1 MNVVLIVGSAPDAVR
16 INSLDLSLFNN
27 SVAINN
33 AWQLRQDLD
42 YAIYPED
49 FPTQRQPKNFHV
61 KKKIIT
67 AKEYVPIQNKFG
79 GFVYAGGTMAFTA
92 GYWALGT
99 LKPDV
104 IAYLGCDM
112 IYSDKVSDNH
122 FYGKGAA
129 DPLRDDI
136 TLQSLEAKSAR
147 LMAIAKFN
155 NCSVVNLSE
164 QDQSRLLFPRVQI
177 DNFKKKRTVFNL
189 ISADK
194 IKLNLKALKKALSF
208 EKKLNYMV
216 HSGRYWEQINKFDP
230 IQLSKIDQLWL
241 QTPQHSH

>member
-1 MNVVLIVGSAPDAVR
+1 MNVILIVGSAPDAVR
-16 INSLDLSLFNN
+16 INSLDRSLFNN
-27 SVAINN
+27 CIAINN
-33 AWQLRQDLD
+33 AWRLMQEWD
-42 YAIYPED
+42 YVIYPED
-49 FPTQRQPKNFHV
+49 FPTQRQPNNFHV
-61 KKKIIT
+61 KKKIIN
-67 AKEYVPIQNKFG
+67 ANEYVPIQNKFG

-92 GYWALGT
+92 GYWALGA

-112 IYSDKVSDNH
+112 IYSNKISNNH
-122 FYGKGAA
+122 FYGKGTA

-164 QDQSRLLFPRVQI
+164 QDQSRLLFPRVSI
-177 DNFKKKRTVFNL
+177 ELFKKKRTIFNW
-189 ISADK
+189 ISTDK
-194 IKLNLKALKKALSF
+194 IKLNLKALKKALRF
-208 EKKLNYMV
+208 EKKLDYMV
-216 HSGRYWEQINKFDP
+216 RSGRYWQVINRFDP

-241 QTPQHSH
+241 KTPKYSH

>member
-16 INSLDLSLFNN
+16 INSLDFSLFNN

-33 AWQLRQDLD
+33 AWKLRQDWD

-49 FPTQRQPKNFHV
+49 FPTQRQPKNSHV

-112 IYSDKVSDNH
+112 IYSDKISDNH
-122 FYGKGAA
+122 FYGKGVA

-177 DNFKKKRTVFNL
+177 DNFKKKRTIFNL

-194 IKLNLKALKKALSF
+194 IKLNLKALKKALCF

-216 HSGRYWEQINKFDP
+216 HSGRYWEEINDFDP

-241 QTPQHSH
+241 QTP

>member
-1 MNVVLIVGSAPDAVR
+1 MNLVLIVGSAPDAVR

-27 SVAINN
+27 FVAINN
-33 AWQLRQDLD
+33 AWRLKREWDFV
-42 YAIYPED
+42 IYPED
-49 FPTQRQPKNFHV
+49 FPVRHQPKNFNV
-61 KKKIIT
+61 KKIIT
-67 AKEYVPIQNKFG
+67 AKDYVRIQNKFG

-92 GYWALGT
+92 GYWALGA

-112 IYSDKVSDNH
+112 IYSNKISNNH
-122 FYGKGAA
+122 FYGKGNP

-164 QDQSRLLFPRVQI
+164 QDHSRLLFPKVCVDDLKKKPQI
-177 DNFKKKRTVFNL
+177 FQSIKKKILEFNFKAIN
-189 ISADK
+189 
-194 IKLNLKALKKALSF
+194 KALAF

-216 HSGRYWEQINKFDP
+216 RSGRYWEEVDKFDP
-230 IQLSKIDQLWL
+230 IKLSKIDQLWL
-241 QTPQHSH
+241 QTPDYKN

>member
-33 AWQLRQDLD
+33 AWRLKQKWD
-42 YAIYPED
+42 YVIYPED
-49 FPTQRQPKNFHV
+49 FPIQRQPKNLHV
-61 KKKIIT
+61 KKIIT

-112 IYSDKVSDNH
+112 IYSNKISNNH

-164 QDQSRLLFPRVQI
+164 QDQSRLLFPRIQI
-177 DNFKKKRTVFNL
+177 DNFKKKRTIFNL

-194 IKLNLKALKKALSF
+194 IKLNLKAHAENPWILFGMASPS
-208 EKKLNYMV
+208 NSSPRQV
-216 HSGRYWEQINKFDP
+216 
-230 IQLSKIDQLWL
+230 SKIWAGRHAPFMAQ
-241 QTPQHSH
+241 

>member
-16 INSLDLSLFNN
+16 INSLDLSLFSS

-33 AWQLRQDLD
+33 AWKLRQDLD

-49 FPTQRQPKNFHV
+49 FPTQRQPKNSHV

-99 LKPDV
+99 LNPDV

-112 IYSDKVSDNH
+112 IYSDKISDNH

-177 DNFKKKRTVFNL
+177 DNFKKKRTIFNF

>member
-16 INSLDLSLFNN
+16 INSLDLSLFSS

-112 IYSDKVSDNH
+112 IYSDKASDNH

-129 DPLRDDI
+129 DPLREDI

-177 DNFKKKRTVFNL
+177 DNFKKKRTIFNL

-194 IKLNLKALKKALSF
+194 IKLNLKALKKALSI

-216 HSGRYWEQINKFDP
+216 YSGRYWEEINDFDP

-241 QTPQHSH
+241 QTPQHSQ

>member
-16 INSLDLSLFNN
+16 INSLDLSLFSS

-33 AWQLRQDLD
+33 AWKLRQDLD

-177 DNFKKKRTVFNL
+177 DNFKKKRTIFNL

-216 HSGRYWEQINKFDP
+216 HSGRYWEEIHDFDP

>member
-33 AWQLRQDLD
+33 AWRLKQKWD
-42 YAIYPED
+42 YVIYPED
-49 FPTQRQPKNFHV
+49 FPIQRQPKNLHM
-61 KKKIIT
+61 KKIIT

-112 IYSDKVSDNH
+112 IYSDKISDNH

-164 QDQSRLLFPRVQI
+164 QDQSRLLFPRIQI
-177 DNFKKKRTVFNL
+177 DNFKKKRTIFNL

-194 IKLNLKALKKALSF
+194 IKFNLKALKKALSF

>member
-16 INSLDLSLFNN
+16 INSLDLSLFSS

-33 AWQLRQDLD
+33 AWKLRQDLD

-49 FPTQRQPKNFHV
+49 FPTQRQPKNSHV

-99 LKPDV
+99 LNPDV

-177 DNFKKKRTVFNL
+177 DNFKKKRTIFNF

-194 IKLNLKALKKALSF
+194 IKLNLKALKKALSI

-216 HSGRYWEQINKFDP
+216 HS
-230 IQLSKIDQLWL
+230 
-241 QTPQHSH
+241 

>member
-16 INSLDLSLFNN
+16 INSLDFSLFNN

-33 AWQLRQDLD
+33 AWKLRQDWD

-112 IYSDKVSDNH
+112 IYSDKISDNH
-122 FYGKGAA
+122 FYGQGVA

-177 DNFKKKRTVFNL
+177 ENFKKKRTIFNF

-194 IKLNLKALKKALSF
+194 IKFNLKALKKALSI

>member
-16 INSLDLSLFNN
+16 INSLDFSLFNN

-33 AWQLRQDLD
+33 AWKLRQDLD

-49 FPTQRQPKNFHV
+49 FPTQRQPKNSHV

-177 DNFKKKRTVFNL
+177 DNFKKKRTIFNL

>member
-1 MNVVLIVGSAPDAVR
+1 MNAILIVGSAPDAIR

-27 SVAINN
+27 CIAINN
-33 AWQLRQDLD
+33 AWRLKCDWD
-42 YAIYPED
+42 YVIYPED

-164 QDQSRLLFPRVQI
+164 QDQSRLLFPRVPI
-177 DNFKKKRTVFNL
+177 DLFKKKRTISNL

-194 IKLNLKALKKALSF
+194 IKFNLKALKKALRF
-208 EKKLNYMV
+208 EKKLDYMV
-216 HSGRYWEQINKFDP
+216 RSGRYWQVINRFDP

-241 QTPQHSH
+241 QTPQYSH

>member
-1 MNVVLIVGSAPDAVR
+1 MKAVLIVGNAPDAVR
-16 INSLDLSLFNN
+16 INSLDLSLFN
-27 SVAINN
+27 SRIAINN
-33 AWQLRQDLD
+33 AWRLKQEWD
-42 YAIYPED
+42 YVIYPED
-49 FPTQRQPKNFHV
+49 FPIQRQPKNSHV

-99 LKPDV
+99 FKPDV

-112 IYSDKVSDNH
+112 IYSNKNSHNH

-177 DNFKKKRTVFNL
+177 DLFKKKRSISNL
-189 ISADK
+189 INTDK
-194 IKLNLKALKKALSF
+194 IKLNLKVLKKALCF

-216 HSGRYWEQINKFDP
+216 SSGRYWQEINRFDP

-241 QTPQHSH
+241 QTPQYSY

>member
-16 INSLDLSLFNN
+16 INSLDLSLFSS

-177 DNFKKKRTVFNL
+177 DNFKKKRTIFNF

-194 IKLNLKALKKALSF
+194 IKFNLKAIKKALRF
-208 EKKLNYMV
+208 EKKLDYMV
-216 HSGRYWEQINKFDP
+216 RSGRYWQVINRFDP

-241 QTPQHSH
+241 QTPQYSQ

>member
-164 QDQSRLLFPRVQI
+164 QDQSRLLFPRIQI
-177 DNFKKKRTVFNL
+177 DNFKKKRTIFNL

-194 IKLNLKALKKALSF
+194 IKLNLKALKEALSF

>member
-16 INSLDLSLFNN
+16 INSLDLSLFSS

-33 AWQLRQDLD
+33 AWKLRQDLD

-49 FPTQRQPKNFHV
+49 FPTQRQPKNSHV

-99 LKPDV
+99 LNPDV

-112 IYSDKVSDNH
+112 IYSDKISDNH

-177 DNFKKKRTVFNL
+177 ENFKKKRTIFNL

-194 IKLNLKALKKALSF
+194 IKFNLKALKKALSF

>member
-16 INSLDLSLFNN
+16 INSLDLSLFSS

-67 AKEYVPIQNKFG
+67 ATDYVPIQNKFG

-177 DNFKKKRTVFNL
+177 DNFKKKRTIFNL

-194 IKLNLKALKKALSF
+194 IKLNLKALKKALSI

-216 HSGRYWEQINKFDP
+216 RSGRYWEEINDFDP

-241 QTPQHSH
+241 QTP

>member
-1 MNVVLIVGSAPDAVR
+1 MNIVLIVGSAPDAVR
-16 INSLDLSLFNN
+16 INSLDLSLFSS

-33 AWQLRQDLD
+33 AWKLRQDLD

-67 AKEYVPIQNKFG
+67 AKDYVPIQNKFG

-112 IYSDKVSDNH
+112 IYSDKVSANH
-122 FYGKGAA
+122 FYGKGEA

-177 DNFKKKRTVFNL
+177 DNFKKKRTIFNL

-194 IKLNLKALKKALSF
+194 IKLNLKALKEALRI

-216 HSGRYWEQINKFDP
+216 HSGRYWEEINDFDP

>member
-33 AWQLRQDLD
+33 AWRLKQKWD
-42 YAIYPED
+42 YVIYPED
-49 FPTQRQPKNFHV
+49 FPIQRQPKNLHV
-61 KKKIIT
+61 KKIIT
-67 AKEYVPIQNKFG
+67 AKDYVPSQNKFG

-112 IYSDKVSDNH
+112 IYSNKISNNH

-164 QDQSRLLFPRVQI
+164 QDQSRLLFPRIQI
-177 DNFKKKRTVFNL
+177 DNFKKKRTIFNL

-194 IKLNLKALKKALSF
+194 IKLNLKALKEALSF

-241 QTPQHSH
+241 QTPQYSH

>member
-16 INSLDLSLFNN
+16 INSLDLSLFSS

-33 AWQLRQDLD
+33 AWKLRQDLD

-112 IYSDKVSDNH
+112 IYSDKISDNH

-177 DNFKKKRTVFNL
+177 DNFKKKRTIFNF

-194 IKLNLKALKKALSF
+194 IKLNLKALKKALST

-216 HSGRYWEQINKFDP
+216 HSGRYWEEINKFDP

-241 QTPQHSH
+241 QTP

>member
-16 INSLDLSLFNN
+16 INSLDLSLFSS

-33 AWQLRQDLD
+33 AWKLRQDLD

-49 FPTQRQPKNFHV
+49 FPTQRQPKNSHV

-99 LKPDV
+99 LNPDV

-112 IYSDKVSDNH
+112 IYSDKISDNH

-177 DNFKKKRTVFNL
+177 DNFKKKTNHF
-189 ISADK
+189 
-194 IKLNLKALKKALSF
+194 
-208 EKKLNYMV
+208 
-216 HSGRYWEQINKFDP
+216 
-230 IQLSKIDQLWL
+230 
-241 QTPQHSH
+241 

>member
-1 MNVVLIVGSAPDAVR
+1 MNLVLIVGSAPDAVR
-16 INSLDLSLFNN
+16 INSLDLSLFN
-27 SVAINN
+27 SCVAINN
-33 AWQLRQDLD
+33 AWRLKREWD
-42 YAIYPED
+42 YVIYPED
-49 FPTQRQPKNFHV
+49 FPTQRQPKNSHV

-67 AKEYVPIQNKFG
+67 AKEYVPIQNNFG
-79 GFVYAGGTMAFTA
+79 GFIYAGGTMAFTA

-112 IYSDKVSDNH
+112 IYSNKISNNH

-129 DPLRDDI
+129 DPLRNDI

-177 DNFKKKRTVFNL
+177 DLFKKKRTISNL
-189 ISADK
+189 ISTDK

-216 HSGRYWEQINKFDP
+216 SSGRYWQEINSFDP

-241 QTPQHSH
+241 QTPQYSY

>member
-16 INSLDLSLFNN
+16 INSLDLSLFSS

-112 IYSDKVSDNH
+112 IYSNKISNNH

-164 QDQSRLLFPRVQI
+164 QDQSRLLFPRIQI
-177 DNFKKKRTVFNL
+177 DNFKKKRTIFNL

-194 IKLNLKALKKALSF
+194 IKLNLKALKEALSF

>member
-1 MNVVLIVGSAPDAVR
+1 MKAVLIVGSAPDAVR
-16 INSLDLSLFNN
+16 INSLDLSLFN
-27 SVAINN
+27 SRIAINN
-33 AWQLRQDLD
+33 AWRLKQEWD
-42 YAIYPED
+42 YVIYPED
-49 FPTQRQPKNFHV
+49 FPIQRQPKNSHV

-99 LKPDV
+99 FKPDV

-112 IYSDKVSDNH
+112 IYSNKNSHNH

-129 DPLRDDI
+129 DPLRDDV

-177 DNFKKKRTVFNL
+177 DLFKKKRSISNL
-189 ISADK
+189 INTDK
-194 IKLNLKALKKALSF
+194 IKLNLKVLKKALCF

-216 HSGRYWEQINKFDP
+216 SSGRYWQEINRFDP

-241 QTPQHSH
+241 QTPQYSY

>member
-16 INSLDLSLFNN
+16 INSLYLSLF
-27 SVAINN
+27 SSCIAINN
-33 AWQLRQDLD
+33 AWRLKREWD
-42 YAIYPED
+42 YVIYPED
-49 FPTQRQPKNFHV
+49 FPIQRQPKNSPV
-61 KKKIIT
+61 IKKIIT
-67 AKEYVPIQNKFG
+67 AKDYVPIQNKFG

-112 IYSDKVSDNH
+112 IYSDKISSNH
-122 FYGKGAA
+122 FYGKGKA

-164 QDQSRLLFPRVQI
+164 QFKSRLLFPRVQI
-177 DNFKKKRTVFNL
+177 NHLKKKQTTSNL
-189 ISADK
+189 FSADK
-194 IKLNLKALKKALSF
+194 IKLNLKALKKALCF

-216 HSGRYWEQINKFDP
+216 RSGRYWEQINKFDP

>member
-16 INSLDLSLFNN
+16 INSLDLSLFN
-27 SVAINN
+27 SCVAINN

-67 AKEYVPIQNKFG
+67 ATDYVPIQNKFG

-147 LMAIAKFN
+147 LMTIAKFN

-177 DNFKKKRTVFNL
+177 DNFKKKRTISNL

-194 IKLNLKALKKALSF
+194 IKFNLKALKKALRF
-208 EKKLNYMV
+208 EKKLDYMV
-216 HSGRYWEQINKFDP
+216 RSGRYWQVINRFDP

-241 QTPQHSH
+241 QTPQYSH

>member
-16 INSLDLSLFNN
+16 INSLDLSLFSS

-112 IYSDKVSDNH
+112 IYSDKVFDNH

-177 DNFKKKRTVFNL
+177 DNFKKKRTIFNF

-194 IKLNLKALKKALSF
+194 IKFNLKAIKKALRF
-208 EKKLNYMV
+208 EKKLDYMV
-216 HSGRYWEQINKFDP
+216 RSGRYWQVINRFDP

-241 QTPQHSH
+241 QTPQYSQ

>member
-33 AWQLRQDLD
+33 AWRLKQKWD
-42 YAIYPED
+42 YVIYPED
-49 FPTQRQPKNFHV
+49 FPIQRQPKNLHV
-61 KKKIIT
+61 KKIIT

-112 IYSDKVSDNH
+112 IYSNKISNNH

-164 QDQSRLLFPRVQI
+164 QDQSRLLFPRIQI
-177 DNFKKKRTVFNL
+177 DNFKKKRTIFNL

-194 IKLNLKALKKALSF
+194 IKLNLKALKEALSF

-241 QTPQHSH
+241 QTPQLSH